1 MESRPDG
8 STPPPIELDDWEQLD
23 DRSRWDRSK
32 IYTQTQS
39 TSRINQN
46 ITVTSAPQSNIPG
59 PTPLLLGHNQ
69 SISSYQSTSVSL
81 QNMGDTTLF
90 KHATLA
96 TPSILGPFS
105 QLTSLQQPG
114 LTIPSYQTS
123 ALAFPY
129 MSPVPGQI
137 LTDPACLYN
146 RGYPQI
152 SATFPYSFPS
162 NTNSTGP
169 QPLLSLQSQLPQPV
183 PSFPTAAATI
193 NPSKAADLT
202 QVRSELDVQLLTSGF
217 AALSTRSNPSNPI
230 IQASNNQPTAPI
242 ALLPTPS
249 SSTSIIRSISNPTG
263 NGLMQQPALPIQPL
277 SAITEWGVAQKFS
290 SQQAAKSSVSMP
302 KPLIVPADDIATG
315 NAATSEKDLE
325 NPRSAGG
332 VPYIPRLERQRQMQ
346 AQQREANRRAA
357 TTQRPQSSSKGNTN
371 NANKSGAGGGGLR
384 RPQPLLPTPPPG
396 SSSTSTSSQSQSTS
410 SAEHEASPG
419 ECSTSE
425 SFLPPGPIR
434 ILRRNDQSSSARSA
448 TAGGARSGAG
458 ADATAN
464 ANGGAIKSLE
474 QREAEYNQLKERL
487 FSDCRCGECS
497 WCACDR
503 TPGDGSSM
511 AEAPKQLEVQGGP
524 PDRII
529 QSTAYASPPHAVRI
543 FFLNYLLNVF
553 NIFHFGQILNF
564 FLQQQEVVDE
574 FRDKTETGIY
584 SRILPRP
591 KS

>member
-23 DRSRWDRSK
+23 DRSRWDRNKSVN
-32 IYTQTQS
+32 QTQS
-39 TSRINQN
+39 STRINQC
-46 ITVTSAPQSNIPG
+46 ITVTSAPQSNIPA

-69 SISSYQSTSVSL
+69 SISSTYQSTSVSL
-81 QNMGDTTLF
+81 QNMGDSTLF
-90 KHATLA
+90 FNKPGTIS

-123 ALAFPY
+123 ALPFPY
-129 MSPVPGQI
+129 ISPVPGQI

-146 RGYPQI
+146 YGYPQI
-152 SATFPYSFPS
+152 STTFPYPFPS
-162 NTNSTGP
+162 NTNSTSP
-169 QPLLSLQSQLPQPV
+169 QSLLSPQSQLPQPV
-183 PSFPTAAATI
+183 SSLPTAAATT
-193 NPSKAADLT
+193 NPSNAADLT
-202 QVRSELDVQLLTSGF
+202 QVRSELDVKLLTSGF
-217 AALSTRSNPSNPI
+217 AALSTRSNPSNPT

-249 SSTSIIRSISNPTG
+249 SSTSMIRAILNPTG
-263 NGLMQQPALPIQPL
+263 NGLMQQPALSIQPL
-277 SAITEWGVAQKFS
+277 IANTELGVAQKSS
-290 SQQAAKSSVSMP
+290 SQQAAKSSVSVP
-302 KPLIVPADDIATG
+302 KPLIVPADDMATG
-315 NAATSEKDLE
+315 NAATAEKDPQ
-325 NPRSAGG
+325 NARSAGG
-332 VPYIPRLERQRQMQ
+332 VPFIPRLERQRQMQAQQRQMQ

-371 NANKSGAGGGGLR
+371 NANANKSGGGGLR

-434 ILRRNDQSSSARSA
+434 ILRRSDQSSAARSA
-448 TAGGARSGAG
+448 STVGGARSGAG
-458 ADATAN
+458 AGATAN

-503 TPGDGSSM
+503 TSGDSSSM
-511 AEAPKQLEVQGGP
+511 AEAPKELEVEGRP

-529 QSTAYASPPHAVRI
+529 QSTAYASSPHVVRI
-543 FFLNYLLNVF
+543 FNFLNYSISRA
-553 NIFHFGQILNF
+553 IFFSLAKF
-564 FLQQQEVVDE
+564 
-574 FRDKTETGIY
+574 
-584 SRILPRP
+584 
-591 KS
+591 